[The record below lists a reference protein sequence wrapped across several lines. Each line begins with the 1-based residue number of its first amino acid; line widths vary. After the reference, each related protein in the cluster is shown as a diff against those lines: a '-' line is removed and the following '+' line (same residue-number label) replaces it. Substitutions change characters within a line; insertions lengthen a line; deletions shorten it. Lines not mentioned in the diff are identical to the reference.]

1 MGQDGAGPSGFKFG
15 IAQDVFFGKLNSPPM
30 NKHAYKL
37 SMASSFHWMMALLL
51 VSFSVNATG
60 ADWKNLFNGKDF
72 TGWIQRGGNAKYH
85 VEDGVI
91 VGTTVKGGPNTF
103 LCTDRDYSDF
113 ILELEYRVHPNMNSG
128 VQIRS
133 LSKPEVHNGVVHGY
147 QVEIDPSKRA
157 WSGGIYD
164 ESRRGW
170 LNPLSDNPKAQAA
183 FKQNEWNHYRVEAIG
198 DSIKTWINGVPA
210 ADLRD
215 SLNVSGFIALQV
227 HGTNSDDPMQIRWRN
242 VRIQDL
248 GKHSWKPLFDGK
260 TLNGWHALPGGQWEV
275 VDSVIRGT
283 SQKSEKRHGLL
294 VTDKRFG
301 NFTVRAQFKVSK
313 GDSGF
318 YFRVDEK
325 ENNVGVNG
333 FQVEIDTSYE
343 TGGLYETGGR
353 AWVVQHPADKKTPWF
368 KKNEWNDLTVSA
380 HGKRITVHV
389 NGIKSAELLDD
400 PGRTSGHIALQLHGG
415 QDMLVEYRQIEIL
428 GKE

>member
-1 MGQDGAGPSGFKFG
+1 
-15 IAQDVFFGKLNSPPM
+15 M
-30 NKHAYKL
+30 NKYANKQ
-37 SMASSFHWMMALLL
+37 SMASSLHWMMGLLL
-51 VSFSVNATG
+51 VSLSMTATG
-60 ADWKNLFNGKDF
+60 ADWKDLFNGKDF
-72 TGWIQRGGNAKYH
+72 SGWIQRGGNAKYH

-128 VQIRS
+128 IQIRS

-170 LNPLSDNPKAQAA
+170 LNPLTDNPKAQAA

-227 HGTNSDDPMQIRWRN
+227 HGTNSDEPMKIRWRN

-248 GKHSWKPLFDGK
+248 GKHTWKPLFDGK

-275 VDSVIRGT
+275 VDGVIRGT
-283 SQKSEKRHGLL
+283 SEKSENRHGLL
-294 VTDKRFG
+294 VTDKRFED
-301 NFTVRAQFKVSK
+301 FTVRAQFKVTN

-415 QDMLVEYRQIEIL
+415 QDMFVEYRQIEIL
-428 GKE
+428 SKE